1 MLAKFFGKWI
11 VHFRMLAYI
20 PGKTSIWVGLVR
32 ILMSRRVG
40 MHVVSASLDLL

>member
-20 PGKTSIWVGLVR
+20 SGKTSIWVGLAG
-32 ILMSRRVG
+32 IQMSCSVG
-40 MHVVSASLDLL
+40 MHVVTPWVDLL